1 MISRVILPVTAKLKG
16 LLHPGVAEVVP
27 EVVPEGA
34 IVEADQMPAITV
46 ENLDTSL
53 ATVLK
58 PDQLHL
64 IQGPATSATKKAIFP
79 ATVQTN
85 QTIAETIGNAL
96 NAMRKVIF
104 PVTAQMLAPVK
115 DGTTHALNAV
125 KQTTWLATAPRVGML
140 VVAVAAGDATTAMKL
155 DTFLAIAQS
164 RFKWDVWSSCVF
176 EQITVLSQHHNQVSV
191 RIVL

>member
-79 ATVQTN
+79 ATAQTN

-96 NAMRKVIF
+96 NATRKVIF

-115 DGTTHALNAV
+115 DGTTRALNAV
-125 KQTTWLATAPRVGML
+125 KQTTWLVTAPRVGML
-140 VVAVAAGDATTAMKL
+140 VAAAAGDATTAMKL

-164 RFKWDVWSSCVF
+164 RFKWDVWSSYVF